1 MIELNNQLYLKIKA
15 GDKNAFQDLFEK
27 YYSSLFFYAC
37 KFVDDELARDLV
49 HDIFIIFWQ
58 NKENINISSSL
69 SAYLFRMV
77 RNKSLQEIEKQKV
90 RDNYNQEA
98 LHSLKLDEISY
109 YNDGLKSI
117 IELELEKKLKEAL
130 DKMPDGCRKVFVMS
144 RFDGLK
150 NKEIAEQLDVSVK
163 AVEKQ
168 MTKAL
173 KILKLELKEYLSIMM
188 YIYFKGSDFL

>member
-1 MIELNNQLYLKIKA
+1 MTDLNNQLYTKLKA
-15 GDKNAFQDLFEK
+15 GDKSAFQDLFEK
-27 YYSSLFFYAC
+27 YYTSLFFYAC

-49 HDIFIIFWQ
+49 HDIFMIFWQ
-58 NKENINISSSL
+58 NRENINITSSL

-77 RNKSLQEIEKQKV
+77 RNRCLQEIERQKV
-90 RDNYNQEA
+90 RDDFNQESIQ
-98 LHSLKLDEISY
+98 SLKLDELAY

-117 IELELEKKLKEAL
+117 IELELEQKLKEAM

-150 NKEIAEQLDVSVK
+150 NREIAEQLEISVK

-173 KILKLELKEYLSIMM
+173 KILKLELKDYLPLLM
-188 YIYFKGSDFL
+188 YLYFNG

>member
-1 MIELNNQLYLKIKA
+1 MTDLNNQLYTKLKA
-15 GDKNAFQDLFEK
+15 GDKSAFQDLFEE
-27 YYSSLFFYAC
+27 YYTSLFFYAC

-49 HDIFIIFWQ
+49 HDIFMIFWQ
-58 NKENINISSSL
+58 NRENINITSSL

-77 RNKSLQEIEKQKV
+77 RNKCLKEIESQKV
-90 RDNYNQEA
+90 RDDFNQES
-98 LHSLKLDEISY
+98 LQSLKLDELAY

-117 IELELEKKLKEAL
+117 IELELEQKLKEAM

-150 NKEIAEQLDVSVK
+150 NKEIAEQLEISVK

-173 KILKLELKEYLSIMM
+173 KILKLELKDYLPLLM
-188 YIYFKGSDFL
+188 YLYFNG